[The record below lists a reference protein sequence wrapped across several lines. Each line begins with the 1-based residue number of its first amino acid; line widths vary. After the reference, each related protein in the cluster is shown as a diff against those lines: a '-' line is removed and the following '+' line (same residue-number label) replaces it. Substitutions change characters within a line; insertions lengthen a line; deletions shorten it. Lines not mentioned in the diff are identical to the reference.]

1 MWTFNPSDYITL
13 WDWLLSFMY
22 MGMAMMVFWVYIRFR
37 KNDDPAYRW
46 FIPALFFKFLGGI
59 AVLMIYAYYYTAGG
73 DTYSYF
79 DNTKVLI
86 RLSGDDFSSAFQFLL
101 GDNSWESY
109 SKFTF
114 ESGRPWTDL
123 YADDNA
129 WAVSRFT
136 YPIVILGLGRIMTST
151 ILFNVFAFIGPW
163 KLFKFLNQ
171 RYPGQ
176 TARLAFAIFF
186 IPSCVFWGSGLYKDS
201 FTLSATLWILYSI
214 MAISFE
220 KKKIALNIFLILV
233 NSYLIISI
241 KPYIFVA
248 LMPAAL
254 ILFLYSSVQN
264 IRNKAL
270 RVLVLPLGTAIL
282 LVGGLSAYSYL
293 SPSLGKY
300 GSMDSMMEKLVVT
313 REDFINNKTYSSNF
327 FDIGDFDPTMGGLA
341 RKAPLA
347 FIYGLFGPFPW
358 QVANPVM
365 AISSLEGMLFLVL
378 FVIALRNVLFRKG
391 ASRVLS
397 DPVIIGFLIFS
408 LMFIIFVGLSTANF
422 GSLVRYR
429 IPALPLFFFCVM
441 YIIGKTRRDQLE

>member
-1 MWTFNPSDYITL
+1 
-13 WDWLLSFMY
+13 
-22 MGMAMMVFWVYIRFR
+22 MMVFWVYIRFR

-46 FIPALFFKFLGGI
+46 FIPAMTFKFIGGI
-59 AVLMIYAYYYTAGG
+59 AVLLIYGYYYPGG

-86 RLSGDDFSSAFQFLL
+86 RLTGEDPSSVLRFLL

-109 SKFTF
+109 SRFTF
-114 ESGRPWTDL
+114 ESGRPWGDL
-123 YADDNA
+123 YADSNA

-136 YPIVILGLGRIMTST
+136 YPFVILGLGRIMTST
-151 ILFNVFAFIGPW
+151 IIFNVFAFIGPW
-163 KLFKFLNQ
+163 KLFKFLNK

-176 TARLAFAIFF
+176 TFRLAIALFF

-201 FTLSATLWILYSI
+201 FTFSATLWIFYSV
-214 MAISFE
+214 MAIAYE
-220 KKKIALNIFLILV
+220 RKKVGLNVFLILL
-233 NSYLIISI
+233 NSYFIISI

-248 LMPAAL
+248 LMPAVL
-254 ILFLYSSVQN
+254 ILILYSSVKG

-270 RVLVLPLGTAIL
+270 RVLVLPASTVLIF
-282 LVGGLSAYSYL
+282 VGGLSLYSYL
-293 SPSLGKY
+293 APSLGKY
-300 GSMDSMMEKLVVT
+300 GSMDAMMEKLVVT
-313 REDFINNKTYSSNF
+313 REDFINNKTYSANY
-327 FDIGDFDPTMGGLA
+327 FDIGHFDPTLAGVA
-341 RKAPLA
+341 RKAHLA

-365 AISSLEGMLFLVL
+365 AISSLEGMAFLFLFL
-378 FVIALRNVLFRKG
+378 IALRNVLFRKG
-391 ASRVLS
+391 ASKVLS
-397 DPVIIGFLIFS
+397 DPVLIGFLIFS
-408 LMFIIFVGLSTANF
+408 LMFIIFVGLSTANY

>member
-1 MWTFNPSDYITL
+1 MYTFNPSDYITF
-13 WDWLLSFMY
+13 WDWLLSFTY
-22 MGMAMMVFWVYIRFR
+22 VGMAMMVFWVYIRFR

-46 FIPALFFKFLGGI
+46 FIPAMTFKFIGGI
-59 AVLMIYAYYYTAGG
+59 AVLMIYGYYYPGG

-86 RLSGDDFSSAFQFLL
+86 RLTGEDPSSVLRFLL

-109 SKFTF
+109 SRFTF
-114 ESGRPWTDL
+114 ESGRPWADL
-123 YADDNA
+123 YVDSNA

-136 YPIVILGLGRIMTST
+136 YPFVILGLGRIMTST
-151 ILFNVFAFIGPW
+151 IIFNVFAFIGPW
-163 KLFKFLNQ
+163 KLFKFLNK

-176 TARLAFAIFF
+176 TFRLAIALFF

-201 FTLSATLWILYSI
+201 FTFSATLWIFYSI
-214 MAISFE
+214 MAIAYE
-220 KKKIALNIFLILV
+220 RKKVGLNVFLILL
-233 NSYLIISI
+233 NSFFIISI

-248 LMPAAL
+248 LMPAVL
-254 ILFLYSSVQN
+254 ILILYSSVKG

-270 RVLVLPLGTAIL
+270 RVLVLPASTVLIF
-282 LVGGLSAYSYL
+282 VGGLSLYSYL

-300 GSMDSMMEKLVVT
+300 GSMDAMMEKLVVT
-313 REDFINNKTYSSNF
+313 REDFINNKTYSANY
-327 FDIGDFDPTMGGLA
+327 FDIGHFDPTLAGVA
-341 RKAPLA
+341 RKAHLA

-365 AISSLEGMLFLVL
+365 AISSLEGMAFLFLFL
-378 FVIALRNVLFRKG
+378 IALRNVLFRKG
-391 ASRVLS
+391 ASKVLS
-397 DPVIIGFLIFS
+397 DPVLIGFLIFS

-441 YIIGKTRRDQLE
+441 YIIGKTRRNQLE

>member
-1 MWTFNPSDYITL
+1 MYTFNPSDYITF
-13 WDWLLSFMY
+13 WDWLLSFVY
-22 MGMAMMVFWVYIRFR
+22 MGMALMVFWVYIRFR
-37 KNDDPAYRW
+37 KNEDPAYNW
-46 FIPALFFKFLGGI
+46 FIPALFFKFIGGI
-59 AVLMIYAYYYTAGG
+59 AVLMIYGYYYTGG
-73 DTYSYF
+73 DTFSYF

-86 RLSGDDFSSAFQFLL
+86 RLSSHDPGAVFNFLL
-101 GDNSWESY
+101 GDNSWESF

-114 ESGRPWTDL
+114 DSGRPWGDL
-123 YADDNA
+123 YRDDNA

-136 YPIVILGLGRIMTST
+136 YPFVILGLGRIMTST

-176 TARLAFAIFF
+176 TVRLALAIFF
-186 IPSCVFWGSGLYKDS
+186 IPSCIFWGSGLYKDT
-201 FTLSATLWILYSI
+201 FTLTATLWILYSI

-220 KKKIALNIFLILV
+220 KRKIALNVFLILV
-233 NSYLIISI
+233 NSYIIISI

-248 LMPAAL
+248 LMPAAM

-270 RVLVLPLGTAIL
+270 RVLVLPVGTAVL
-282 LVGGLSAYSYL
+282 LVGGLAIYSYV

-300 GSMDSMMEKLVVT
+300 GSMDAMMEKLVVT
-313 REDFINNKTYSSNF
+313 RQDFVSNKTYSSNF
-327 FDIGDFDPTMGGLA
+327 FDIGEFEPTMGGIA

-378 FVIALRNVLFRKG
+378 FIIALRNVLFRKG
-391 ASRVLS
+391 ASKVLS

>member
-1 MWTFNPSDYITL
+1 MWTFNPSDYITP

-22 MGMAMMVFWVYIRFR
+22 MGMALMVFWVYIRFR
-37 KNDDPAYRW
+37 KNEDPAYDW
-46 FIPALFFKFLGGI
+46 FIPALFFKFIGGI
-59 AVLMIYAYYYTAGG
+59 AVLMIYGYYYPGG

-79 DNTKVLI
+79 DNTKVLV
-86 RLSGDDFSSAFQFLL
+86 RLTSQDPGAALNFLM

-109 SKFTF
+109 AKFTF
-114 ESGRPWTDL
+114 ETGRPWADL

-129 WAVSRFT
+129 WAISRYT
-136 YPIVILGLGRIMTST
+136 YPFVILGLGRIMTST
-151 ILFNVFAFIGPW
+151 IIFNVFAFIGPW

-186 IPSCVFWGSGLYKDS
+186 IPSCIFWGSGLYKDS

-220 KKKIALNIFLILV
+220 RKRVALNVFLILV
-233 NSYLIISI
+233 NSYIIISV

-270 RVLVLPLGTAIL
+270 RVLVLPMGTAIL
-282 LVGGLSAYSYL
+282 VVGGLSAYSYL

-300 GSMDSMMEKLVVT
+300 GNMDSMMEKLVVT

-327 FDIGDFDPTMGGLA
+327 FDIGDFDPTLGGIA

-391 ASRVLS
+391 ASKVLS

-408 LMFIIFVGLSTANF
+408 LMFIIFVGLSTANY

>member
-1 MWTFNPSDYITL
+1 MWTFNPADYITP

-22 MGMAMMVFWVYIRFR
+22 MGMAIMVFWVYIRFK
-37 KNDDPAYRW
+37 KNEDPAYDW

-59 AVLMIYAYYYTAGG
+59 AVLMIYGYYYPGG

-86 RLSGDDFSSAFQFLL
+86 RLTSQDPGAVFDFLL
-101 GDNSWESY
+101 GDNSWESF

-114 ESGRPWTDL
+114 ESGRPWGDL
-123 YADDNA
+123 YVDSNA
-129 WAVSRFT
+129 WAISRFT

-151 ILFNVFAFIGPW
+151 ILFNVIAFIGPW

-220 KKKIALNIFLILV
+220 RKKVVLNVFLILI

-270 RVLVLPLGTAIL
+270 RMLVLPLGTVVLIF
-282 LVGGLSAYSYL
+282 GGLSVYSYL

-300 GSMDSMMEKLVVT
+300 GSMDAMMEKLVVT
-313 REDFINNKTYSSNF
+313 RQDFVSNKTYSSNF
-327 FDIGDFDPTMGGLA
+327 FDIGEFDPTLGGIA

-378 FVIALRNVLFRKG
+378 FIIALRNVLFRKG
-391 ASRVLS
+391 ASKVLS